1 MSDFSFLAF
10 ARELDRMQR
19 LKPGHG
25 NGGVS
30 TQRKAAVHAML
41 NVDRSAHGLVL
52 MSLLL
57 PHLDQRVLQIKDK
70 VLARIYADVLGIE
83 GTAAA
88 SRLSDWRNPAYTTA
102 AALDPSALRT
112 PDFAQALYSVVR
124 DRISSSTHVGKPLSI
139 HQVNDKINELVAA
152 ESIMERKSIVAYFVA
167 HMTPTEHKWLARI
180 ILKEMKMGMTEKTV
194 FDAWHPEAQD
204 LFNITSSLVRVA
216 TDLLDPDAS
225 VISSSSVSLNFP
237 FKPMLAKSVKSL
249 DSVEKLRQGR
259 PFWIETK
266 LDGERM
272 QLHKSGSN
280 YKWFSRNAKDY
291 TSLYGAFRDEK
302 LAQYIHGAFVRNTEN
317 CILDGEMMSYNVST
331 GVFESFGSLKTA
343 ANLFNVEGDRATSKP
358 VYMVFD
364 ILMYNDKSLLTSPL
378 RDRYKLLGMVLAP
391 KKGCIEILDH
401 IEGSTTD
408 DVVRALDASMLR
420 REEGIV
426 VKDPDSDYLLNDR
439 SGDWLKVKPDYID
452 SLGDDLDLVLIGGF
466 FGSGY
471 RAGKLSHFMCAIVDD
486 SSPPGEPRYVS
497 FCKFG
502 SGYKED
508 QIEEISHESAGHWQA
523 YDHQNPPTWFVHMA
537 ASKEKPNMI
546 LHPSHSRVVTVKAAE
561 IVESTQYS
569 AGYTLRFP
577 RFVCMRPDKS
587 TMATDGSGATTRS
600 QLMEIIQRNAGRMQS
615 RRFVE
620 GDDANRK
627 KDTTPRKSNAG
638 RSAPV
643 LEDVYRVVK
652 IDREINMQADGIFKD
667 LEVCV
672 IPGAVVN
679 VDGLCLKHDLEREIL
694 KYGGSCVQNP
704 RDTTSFVIAD
714 RPILK
719 VANLMKEKIDK
730 RTGRPERLF
739 DIVKSDWILG
749 CIDGKERLPL
759 EPRYMLFSTEKTKR
773 HFKTVNDKFG
783 DSFTRDVTVES
794 LEQLFENIPAHSL
807 IGSRTKRANPIDA
820 IESRKKQ
827 LVSIAEI
834 EAKLGLDLEAHD
846 GNRLRNMCAFLDIH
860 SLVPI
865 SPLMLKGW
873 PDDVPDGVVVMTEEQ
888 AFEMPTC
895 NHYNSLTLLG
905 PEIMCRGGQI
915 TDVFGPWTTH
925 IVLGTAEVDLPLRDQ
940 QEETAREQFFLQL
953 LLHYPGRH
961 TQRPNIVNSR
971 WMKDRMD

>member
-1 MSDFSFLAF
+1 
-10 ARELDRMQR
+10 MQR

-180 ILKEMKMGMTEKTV
+180 ILKEMKMGMTEKTEV
-194 FDAWHPEAQD
+194 SMQEAQD

-225 VISSSSVSLNFP
+225 VIS
-237 FKPMLAKSVKSL
+237 
-249 DSVEKLRQGR
+249 VEKLRQ
-259 PFWIETK
+259 
-266 LDGERM
+266 
-272 QLHKSGSN
+272 GSN